1 MVRTAMA
8 RTAMAIERERVRGC
22 TEHLRCRE
30 PVTRG
35 RRASLLLVRER
46 GLRLLVHEGFRDKV
60 TATKAK
66 ARLEL
71 PVSQA
76 R

>member
-1 MVRTAMA
+1 MHGASEM
-8 RTAMAIERERVRGC
+8 
-22 TEHLRCRE
+22 RE

-66 ARLEL
+66 AKLEL
-71 PVSQA
+71 PVSQD
-76 R
+76 